1 MRRAATCALVATLT
15 APSCDARAQ
24 ANPRSAPIG
33 GRSALMG
40 GTGVA
45 LARDGSAPFLN
56 PATILNISDSGLAF
70 SVNFYTFQA
79 TDLGSFHQPGAVD
92 MARYGALSLP
102 NASLDSS
109 RADALP
115 STLCLFLTIGHWG
128 DNADQPEPD
137 TGHRKG
143 RRKLAACFG
152 SLERQVFSATAS
164 GYDGDSGNGVHATQA
179 VSIQRSW
186 NRVYVGPSYSVYVT
200 DDVAI
205 GAALDGIG
213 TLASSTWSV
222 DTMVTGARG
231 GTDSSAYDTAM
242 SAYSIDLGAML
253 GVMWRIDDA
262 RKFGAS
268 ISTPALHLFGRY
280 DGTAALQSSGPGG
293 SASLATSSGGF
304 SAPPP
309 VRLGL
314 GIGSETRRLRLEG
327 DLGAYLPLTDLAH
340 VDVQGAPNPPPVKS
354 QPAVDAALGAEYFLS
369 PGFSI
374 LGGASTDFTTLAPLP
389 SSPPIGTLAESR
401 TERVTG
407 SFGIGSYGDG
417 SELLMGFELSYAW
430 GRSIA
435 VDPFVEPT
443 SLALVDQHTWTAMLI
458 VAGSASLSAFRRT
471 LRDLGNAV
479 SFPQSR

>member
-1 MRRAATCALVATLT
+1 MRRACACVLAAALF
-15 APSCDARAQ
+15 AQSSAARAQ

-92 MARYGALSLP
+92 TARYGALSLP
-102 NASLDSS
+102 NTSLDSS

-128 DNADQPEPD
+128 DNVEQPEPD

-152 SLERQVFSATAS
+152 SLEREAFSATAS
-164 GYDGDSGNGVHATQA
+164 GYSGTSPQGVTAAQA

-186 NRVYVGPSYSVYVT
+186 NRIYVGPSYSVYVT

-222 DTMVTGARG
+222 DTQVG
-231 GTDSSAYDTAM
+231 GPRVATSGSAYDTAM

-253 GVMWRIDDA
+253 GLMWRVDDA
-262 RKFGAS
+262 RVFGAS
-268 ISTPALHLFGRY
+268 VSTPALHLFGHY
-280 DGTAALQSSGPGG
+280 DGTEALQSSGRGG
-293 SASLATSSGGF
+293 TSKLATSSGGF

-309 VRLGL
+309 VRIGLGL
-314 GIGSETRRLRLEG
+314 GSQTRRLRLEG
-327 DLGAYLPLTDLAH
+327 DVGAYLPLTDLAH
-340 VDVQGAPNPPPVKS
+340 VDVQSAPNPPAVRS
-354 QPAVDAALGAEYFLS
+354 QPAVDAAIGAEYFVS
-369 PGFSI
+369 PGFSF

-417 SELLMGFELSYAW
+417 SELLLGMELSYAW

-443 SLALVDQHTWTAMLI
+443 SLALVDQHTWTAMFI
-458 VAGSASLSAFRRT
+458 IAGSASLSAFRRT
-471 LRDLGNAV
+471 LRDLGRV
-479 SFPQSR
+479 VRIPQGQ

>member
-1 MRRAATCALVATLT
+1 MRRACAWVLAAALL
-15 APSCDARAQ
+15 AHGSEARAQ

-79 TDLGSFHQPGAVD
+79 TDLGTFHQPGAVD
-92 MARYGALSLP
+92 TARYGALSLP
-102 NASLDSS
+102 NTSLDSS

-128 DNADQPEPD
+128 DNVEQPEPD

-152 SLERQVFSATAS
+152 SLERQAFSATAS
-164 GYDGDSGNGVHATQA
+164 GYSGDSGSVHATQA

-186 NRVYVGPSYSVYVT
+186 NRIYVGPSYSVYVS

-222 DTMVTGARG
+222 DTLVTGARG
-231 GTDSSAYDTAM
+231 GTSASAYDTAM
-242 SAYSIDLGAML
+242 SAYSIDLGAMFGL
-253 GVMWRIDDA
+253 MWRIDDA
-262 RKFGAS
+262 RVFGAS
-268 ISTPALHLFGRY
+268 ISTPALHLFGHY
-280 DGTAALQSSGPGG
+280 DGTAGLQSSGPGG
-293 SASLATSSGGF
+293 TAKLDTSSGGF

-309 VRLGL
+309 VRVGL
-314 GIGSETRRLRLEG
+314 GVGSETRRLRLEG
-327 DLGAYLPLTDLAH
+327 DVGAYLPLTDLAH
-340 VDVQGAPNPPPVKS
+340 VDVQTQPNPPPVKS
-354 QPAVDAALGAEYFLS
+354 QPAVDAAIGAEYFVS
-369 PGFSI
+369 PGFSF

-389 SSPPIGTLAESR
+389 SAPPVGTLAESR

-417 SELLMGFELSYAW
+417 SELLMGLELSYAW
-430 GRSIA
+430 GRSMA
-435 VDPFVEPT
+435 FDPFTQPT
-443 SLALVDQHTWTAMLI
+443 SLALVDQHTWTAMFI

-471 LRDLGNAV
+471 LRDLGRV
-479 SFPQSR
+479 VRIPQGK

>member
-1 MRRAATCALVATLT
+1 MRRACAWVLAAALFART
-15 APSCDARAQ
+15 SEARAQ

-79 TDLGSFHQPGAVD
+79 TNLGSFHQPGAVD
-92 MARYGALSLP
+92 TARYGALSLP
-102 NASLDSS
+102 STSLDSS

-128 DNADQPEPD
+128 DNVEQPEPE

-152 SLERQVFSATAS
+152 SLERQAFSATAS
-164 GYDGDSGNGVHATQA
+164 GYVGDAGAVHATQA

-186 NRVYVGPSYSVYVT
+186 NRIYVGPSYSVYVT

-222 DTMVTGARG
+222 DTLVKGAPG
-231 GTDSSAYDTAM
+231 GTSASAYDTAM
-242 SAYSIDLGAML
+242 SAYSVDLGAML

-262 RKFGAS
+262 RVFGAS
-268 ISTPALHLFGRY
+268 VSTPALHLFGHY
-280 DGTAALQSSGPGG
+280 DGTTAQQSSGPGP
-293 SASLATSSGGF
+293 SPSLATSSGGF

-327 DLGAYLPLTDLAH
+327 DVGAYLPLTDLAH
-340 VDVQGAPNPPPVKS
+340 VDVQGTPNPPPVQS
-354 QPAVDAALGAEYFLS
+354 QPAVDAAIGAEYFVS
-369 PGFSI
+369 PGFSF

-389 SSPPIGTLAESR
+389 SAPSVGTLAESR

-417 SELLMGFELSYAW
+417 SELLMGLELSYAW
-430 GRSIA
+430 GRAIA

-443 SLALVDQHTWTAMLI
+443 SLALVDQHTWTAMFVI
-458 VAGSASLSAFRRT
+458 AGSASLSAFRRT
-471 LRDLGNAV
+471 LRDLGRVVRIPEAK
-479 SFPQSR
+479 

>member
-1 MRRAATCALVATLT
+1 MRRACAWVLAAALF
-15 APSCDARAQ
+15 ARGSEARAQ

-79 TDLGSFHQPGAVD
+79 TNLGSFHQPGAVD
-92 MARYGALSLP
+92 TARYGALSLP
-102 NASLDSS
+102 STSLDSS

-128 DNADQPEPD
+128 DNVEQPEPD

-152 SLERQVFSATAS
+152 SLERQAFSATAS
-164 GYDGDSGNGVHATQA
+164 GYTGTSGAEHATQA
-179 VSIQRSW
+179 VSVQRSW
-186 NRVYVGPSYSVYVT
+186 NRIYVGPSYSVYVT

-222 DTMVTGARG
+222 DTVVNGAG
-231 GTDSSAYDTAM
+231 SAYDTAM
-242 SAYSIDLGAML
+242 SAYSIDLGAL
-253 GVMWRIDDA
+253 FGVMWRIDDA
-262 RKFGAS
+262 RVFGAS
-268 ISTPALHLFGRY
+268 VSTPTLHVFGHY
-280 DGTAALQSSGPGG
+280 DGTTSLQSSGPSGT
-293 SASLATSSGGF
+293 ANLATSSGGF

-309 VRLGL
+309 VRVGL
-314 GIGSETRRLRLEG
+314 GIGSETRRLRLEC
-327 DLGAYLPLTDLAH
+327 DVGAYLPLTDLAH
-340 VDVQGAPNPPPVKS
+340 VDVQTNPNPPPVKS
-354 QPAVDAALGAEYFLS
+354 QPAVDAAIGAEYFVS
-369 PGFSI
+369 PGFSF

-389 SSPPIGTLAESR
+389 SSPPVGTLAESR

-417 SELLMGFELSYAW
+417 SELLMGLELSYAW

-443 SLALVDQHTWTAMLI
+443 SLALVDQHTWTAMFI
-458 VAGSASLSAFRRT
+458 IAGSASLSAFRRT
-471 LRDLGNAV
+471 LRDLGRV
-479 SFPQSR
+479 VRIPGGK

>member
-1 MRRAATCALVATLT
+1 MRRACACMLAASLL
-15 APSCDARAQ
+15 ASGGEARAQ

-92 MARYGALSLP
+92 ASRYGALSLP
-102 NASLDSS
+102 GASLDSS

-128 DNADQPEPD
+128 DNVEQPEPE

-152 SLERQVFSATAS
+152 SLERQAFSATAT
-164 GYDGDSGNGVHATQA
+164 GYAGDSGPVHATQA

-186 NRVYVGPSYSVYVT
+186 NRIYVGPSYSVYVT

-205 GAALDGIG
+205 GAALDGIA

-222 DTMVTGARG
+222 DTLVTGARG
-231 GTDSSAYDTAM
+231 GTSGSAYDTAM

-262 RKFGAS
+262 RTFGAS
-268 ISTPALHLFGRY
+268 VSTPALHLFGHY
-280 DGTAALQSSGPGG
+280 DGTTALQSSGAGG
-293 SASLATSSGGF
+293 SANLATSSGGF

-309 VRLGL
+309 VRLGV

-327 DLGAYLPLTDLAH
+327 DVGAYLPITDLAH
-340 VDVQGAPNPPPVKS
+340 VDVQAAPNPPPVRS
-354 QPAVDAALGAEYFLS
+354 QPAVDAAIGAEYFVS
-369 PGFSI
+369 PGFSF

-389 SSPPIGTLAESR
+389 SSPPVGTLAESR

-417 SELLMGFELSYAW
+417 SELLMGLELSYAW

-443 SLALVDQHTWTAMLI
+443 SLALVDQHTWTAMFI

-471 LRDLGNAV
+471 LRDLGRVVRIPEA
-479 SFPQSR
+479 R

>member
-1 MRRAATCALVATLT
+1 MRRAWGWVLAAALL
-15 APSCDARAQ
+15 APTREARAQ

-92 MARYGALSLP
+92 TARYGALSLP
-102 NASLDSS
+102 STSLDSS

-128 DNADQPEPD
+128 DNVEQPEKE

-152 SLERQVFSATAS
+152 SLERQVFSATANGYS
-164 GYDGDSGNGVHATQA
+164 GSSGNLTATQA

-186 NRVYVGPSYSVYVT
+186 NRIYVGPSYSVYVT

-222 DTMVTGARG
+222 DTSVARTGGATSG
-231 GTDSSAYDTAM
+231 SAYDTAM

-262 RKFGAS
+262 RVFGAS
-268 ISTPALHLFGRY
+268 ISTPALHLFGHY
-280 DGTAALQSSGPGG
+280 DGTTALQSSGPGAG
-293 SASLATSSGGF
+293 NPSLATSSGGF

-340 VDVQGAPNPPPVKS
+340 VDVQGAPNPPPVRS
-354 QPAVDAALGAEYFLS
+354 QPAVDAAIGAEYFVS
-369 PGFSI
+369 PGFSF

-389 SSPPIGTLAESR
+389 SSPPVGTLAESR

-417 SELLMGFELSYAW
+417 SELLMGMELSYAW

-435 VDPFVEPT
+435 VDPFAEQT
-443 SLALVDQHTWTAMLI
+443 SLALVDQHIWTAMFI
-458 VAGSASLSAFRRT
+458 VAGGASLSAFGRT
-471 LRDLGNAV
+471 LRDLGRVVRIPEAK
-479 SFPQSR
+479 

>member
-1 MRRAATCALVATLT
+1 MKRGWGWLLALVLL
-15 APSCDARAQ
+15 APGREARAQ

-79 TDLGSFHQPGAVD
+79 TDLGTFHQPGAVD
-92 MARYGALSLP
+92 TARYGKLSLP
-102 NASLDSS
+102 STSLDSS

-115 STLCLFLTIGHWG
+115 STLCLFLTIGRWG
-128 DNADQPEPD
+128 DNVEQPEPE

-152 SLERQVFSATAS
+152 SLERQVFSATANGYTGVS
-164 GYDGDSGNGVHATQA
+164 GKATASQA

-222 DTMVTGARG
+222 DTLATGAPSG
-231 GTDSSAYDTAM
+231 MTASAYDTAM

-262 RKFGAS
+262 RVFGAS
-268 ISTPALHLFGRY
+268 ISTPTVHLFGHY
-280 DGTAALQSSGPGG
+280 DGTTALQSTAPGT
-293 SASLATSSGGF
+293 SPSLATSSGGF

-327 DLGAYLPLTDLAH
+327 DVGAFLPLTDLAH
-340 VDVQGAPNPPPVKS
+340 VDVQGASPNPPPVRS
-354 QPAVDAALGAEYFLS
+354 QPAVDAAIGAEYFVS
-369 PGFSI
+369 PGFSF

-389 SSPPIGTLAESR
+389 SSPPVGTLAESR

-407 SFGIGSYGDG
+407 SFGVGSYGDG
-417 SELLMGFELSYAW
+417 SELLLGMELSYAW

-435 VDPFVEPT
+435 VDPFLEPT
-443 SLALVDQHTWTAMLI
+443 SLALVDQHTWTAMFI
-458 VAGSASLSAFRRT
+458 IAGGASLSAFGRT
-471 LRDLGNAV
+471 LRDLGNV
-479 SFPQSR
+479 VQFPKGK

>member
-1 MRRAATCALVATLT
+1 MRRACAWILATSLLA
-15 APSCDARAQ
+15 SGGEARAQ

-79 TDLGSFHQPGAVD
+79 TDLGSFHEPGAVD
-92 MARYGALSLP
+92 RARYGSLSLP
-102 NASLDSS
+102 STSLDSS

-128 DNADQPEPD
+128 DNVEQPEPE

-152 SLERQVFSATAS
+152 SLERQAFSATAQGYS
-164 GYDGDSGNGVHATQA
+164 GQSGGVTATQA

-186 NRVYVGPSYSVYVT
+186 NRIHVGPSYSVYVT

-222 DTMVTGARG
+222 DTLVTGARG
-231 GTDSSAYDTAM
+231 GTTGSAYDTAM
-242 SAYSIDLGAML
+242 SAYSIDVGAML
-253 GVMWRIDDA
+253 GMMWRIDDA
-262 RKFGAS
+262 RVFGAS
-268 ISTPALHLFGRY
+268 ISTPTVHLFGHY
-280 DGTAALQSSGPGG
+280 DGTTALQTSGPGG

-309 VRLGL
+309 VRVGL

-327 DLGAYLPLTDLAH
+327 DVGAYLPLTDLAH
-340 VDVQGAPNPPPVKS
+340 VDVQSNPNPPPVRS
-354 QPAVDAALGAEYFLS
+354 QPAVDAAVGAEYFVS
-369 PGFSI
+369 PGFSF

-389 SSPPIGTLAESR
+389 SSPPVGTLAESR

-417 SELLMGFELSYAW
+417 SELLMGLELSYAW

-443 SLALVDQHTWTAMLI
+443 SLALVDQHTWTAMFVI
-458 VAGSASLSAFRRT
+458 AGSASLSAFRRT
-471 LRDLGNAV
+471 LRDLGRV
-479 SFPQSR
+479 VRIPEPK